1 MLSIRSISII
11 IVLLAFIFIERV
23 WSSTLASGSL
33 FYTQE
38 FSVKNVADEPGSQK
52 KNESPSK
59 DSEDKKKNMKGC
71 CRIKYQ
77 GGGFD
82 YLPATEEEC
91 VTKPGYHSFLK
102 DSPLCFQSI
111 WD

>member
-1 MLSIRSISII
+1 MK
-11 IVLLAFIFIERV
+11 
-23 WSSTLASGSL
+23 G
-33 FYTQE
+33 
-38 FSVKNVADEPGSQK
+38 VADEPGSQK
-52 KNESPSK
+52 KNESPAK
-59 DSEDKKKNMKGC
+59 DSEDKKKTVKGC

-82 YLPATEEEC
+82 YFPATEEEC

>member
-1 MLSIRSISII
+1 MLSIRSISIVL
-11 IVLLAFIFIERV
+11 VLLAFLFIEHV
-23 WSSTLASGSL
+23 WSASFAPGSPL
-33 FYTQE
+33 SKQG
-38 FSVKNVADEPGSQK
+38 FSLKKVAEEPGSQK

-59 DSEDKKKNMKGC
+59 DSEDKKKTIKGC

-82 YLPATEEEC
+82 YFPATEEEC